1 MRWLMALAVAAVVA
15 RGGYAQSEAPKVT
28 IARWS
33 GDRMAAISLTFDDA
47 MKTQLENV
55 APILKK
61 HHLNATFFVVTGK
74 DEWSQRKKEWQTLAG
89 EGNEIANHTVNHP
102 CLLKEITPHS
112 QEYTPERM
120 EAEVRDAA
128 AEITKSVVSQRGLTF
143 AYPCGNMS
151 FGTPGE
157 QARNQ
162 ALFMTYVSLYSF
174 AARGYGA
181 PGTQDPDNMN
191 LLTITDL
198 GMTEGKDFVELLE
211 MAEPGVRGRNWGVFT
226 FHGVGGEWLSVDTSV
241 LEELAGYLEQH
252 SEIWTATFGDAVR
265 YIEERQAASVE
276 TDKSGENS
284 MDVRLSWPLDRK
296 VYDLPLTLRVE
307 LPSSWKQ
314 VNAATNGKALATT
327 IKTGAKS
334 AVALIEV
341 APGTETVRLTG
352 AN

>member
-1 MRWLMALAVAAVVA
+1 MRWLMAVVVAAVVA

-28 IARWS
+28 IARWP

-55 APILKK
+55 APILRK

-89 EGNEIANHTVNHP
+89 EGNEIANHTINHP

-112 QEYTPERM
+112 QEYTHEKM
-120 EAEVRDAA
+120 EAEIRDAA
-128 AEITKSVVSQRGLTF
+128 VEITKTIGSQRGLTF

-162 ALFMTYVSLYSF
+162 ALFSTYVARYSF
-174 AARGYGA
+174 AGRGYGA
-181 PGTQDPDNMN
+181 AGVQDPDNMN
-191 LLTITDL
+191 VLTVTDL
-198 GMTEGKDFVELLE
+198 GMTMGKDFVELLE
-211 MAEPGVRGRNWGVFT
+211 MAEPAVQGRNWGVFT
-226 FHGVGGEWLSVDTSV
+226 FHGVGGEWLSVDTPA

-265 YIEERQAASVE
+265 YIQERQAAWVE
-276 TDKSGENS
+276 TEKSGES
-284 MDVRLSWPLDRK
+284 SVDVRFSWPLDRK
-296 VYDLPLTLRVE
+296 VYDLSLTLRVE
-307 LPSSWKQ
+307 LPPSWKQ
-314 VNAATNGKALATT
+314 VNAAVNGQAVV
-327 IKTGAKS
+327 AKS
-334 AVALIEV
+334 KATAKGAVALIEV
-341 APGTETVRLTG
+341 APGTETLHLTG
-352 AN
+352 TN

>member
-1 MRWLMALAVAAVVA
+1 MKWFMAVVLAVVVTH
-15 RGGYAQSEAPKVT
+15 GGYAQSEAPKVT
-28 IARWS
+28 IARWP
-33 GDRMAAISLTFDDA
+33 GDRIATISLTFDDA

-61 HHLNATFFVVTGK
+61 HHLNATFFVITGK
-74 DEWSQRKKEWQTLAG
+74 PEWTQRKKEWQALAG
-89 EGNEIANHTVNHP
+89 DGNEISNHTVNHP

-128 AEITKSVVSQRGLTF
+128 TEITTTIGSQRGLTF

-162 ALFMTYVSLYSF
+162 ALFMTYVSKYSF

-181 PGTQDPDNMN
+181 PGAQDPDNMN
-191 LLTITDL
+191 VLTVTDL
-198 GMTEGKDFVELLE
+198 GMTQGKDYVALLE
-211 MAEPGVRGRNWGVFT
+211 MAEPVVRARSWGVFT
-226 FHGVGGEWLSVDTSV
+226 FHGVGGEWLSIDTEA
-241 LEELAGYLEQH
+241 LEELAAYLEQH

-265 YIEERQAASVE
+265 YIQERLAGSVE
-276 TDKSGENS
+276 TEKSGES
-284 MDVRLSWPLDRK
+284 SLDVRLSWPLDRK
-296 VYDLPLTLRVE
+296 VYDLPLTLRIE

-314 VNAATNGKALATT
+314 VNAAADGKAVTAT
-327 IKTGAKS
+327 IKTRAQG

-341 APGTETVRLTG
+341 APGTGTVHLTG
-352 AN
+352 TN